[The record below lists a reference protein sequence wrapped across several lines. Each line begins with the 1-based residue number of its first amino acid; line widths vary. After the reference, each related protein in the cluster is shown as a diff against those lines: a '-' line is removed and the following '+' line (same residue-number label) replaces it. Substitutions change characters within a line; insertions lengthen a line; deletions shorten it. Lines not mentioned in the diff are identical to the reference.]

1 METVTYINGII
12 TYRGYDYPYEK
23 VEVIDDVCA
32 HVHMGD
38 GIYAL
43 VGGETEINGVLQPDS
58 ITIKNTLEFG

>member
-1 METVTYINGII
+1 MEEILKNGNII

-32 HVHMGD
+32 HVHMGE

-58 ITIKNTLEFG
+58 ATIKNTLEFG